1 MISHIFRGLPRKG
14 EKEMNVKKEN
24 ELDKE
29 IKTNNE
35 QVQTYKDKIA
45 ELESE
50 NTRLKAMLFDY
61 MFKDKVS

>member
-1 MISHIFRGLPRKG
+1 
-14 EKEMNVKKEN
+14 MNVKKEN

-35 QVQTYKDKIA
+35 QVQAYKDKIA